1 MDLKYG
7 QSNEF
12 SKDYHHI
19 KFENEI
25 KYTPM

>member
-1 MDLKYG
+1 MDLEYR

-12 SKDYHHI
+12 SKDYNHM